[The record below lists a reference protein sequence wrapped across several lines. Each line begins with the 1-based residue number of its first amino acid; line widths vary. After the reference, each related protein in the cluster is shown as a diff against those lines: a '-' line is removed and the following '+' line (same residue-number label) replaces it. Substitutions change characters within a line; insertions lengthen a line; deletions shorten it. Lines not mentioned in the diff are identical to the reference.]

1 MHLDISD
8 QYFSRLPPGLELDM
22 AEFGGEYAA
31 DEEPEPEKF
40 LVNVGVRVTFFGGEK
55 KVVFG
60 VVSVFPVET
69 FGGVNS

>member
-1 MHLDISD
+1 
-8 QYFSRLPPGLELDM
+8 M